1 MARITIAQLANVVT
15 GIARTVTTA
24 VTDLGATKARVAEL
38 EARIAELEQQPLPRR
53 EPAPVSN
60 DRYPLVD
67 ARGRRYR
74 LDGRV
79 KCFAPG
85 H

>member
-1 MARITIAQLANVVT
+1 MARLTIAALANVVT
-15 GIARTVTTA
+15 DIARTVTTA

-38 EARIAELEQQPLPRR
+38 EARIAELEQQPAQRR
-53 EPAPVSN
+53 AAAPVSN

-67 ARGRRYR
+67 SRGRRYR
-74 LDGRV
+74 LEGRV